1 MALSPRGAATRGR
14 AAAIAGPGLALA
26 GLGVAVMAA
35 ALATGD
41 ANIGST
47 RFPALLLA
55 AVAIVGVTVSA
66 ARWQS
71 GTTRQTPVNLTLT
84 FGVAVLLLTTRSTLD
99 KVDPHGGLHA
109 MAEVFLVVLA
119 IRSFALTDA
128 SRIRSALLLSLGA
141 MLAASAFDTNGST
154 LGLLG
159 LWVMAAV
166 VALVA
171 TEELAGASTFRLGGA
186 HQPRVAGPA
195 RTARRTAVVVALV
208 ALAALMVA
216 VVNPDPGRGQPLPGN
231 DAGGRTASPYVGFNG
246 SLDTSVRG
254 EPSDEV
260 IMHVRANAPDFWR
273 AESYDQWDGQ
283 VWSRSARM
291 ESTFPSAG
299 AGYVT
304 PGVGDVDIG
313 GETFVQH
320 VRVEAPY
327 VGALFGAYRV
337 DEIDAP
343 VPFVIVHGDG
353 SIELR
358 SPLGRG
364 AEYTVVSIR
373 QHVTS
378 DLLRSHDPLASP
390 LPEFIAAPYLQL
402 PSTVPSRVTDLAH
415 SITDSA
421 PTTYDKVRAIETWLG
436 DNTTYTRD
444 IPPLPEGA
452 DAVDQ
457 HLFVDRR
464 GFCEQIATSTA
475 VMLRS
480 VGVPA
485 RVADGFVP
493 GDESLL
499 GGEFTVTAKDAH
511 AWVEVWFPGVGW
523 QAFDPT
529 ASVPLAGEYDT
540 SALRRASDLIGRL
553 GPLLIALGI
562 VAVLGAL
569 VLFTVRAGRQAATRR
584 RRSWVVAF
592 IERLER
598 AGARRGR
605 PRAGP
610 ETPAEYSAALANTV
624 LPDEQLAQVGSVVT
638 RAAYSAS
645 EPDEDERRWAD
656 AVLDRLEEQFPVRRS
671 RFRLPWRPSA
681 SSPAPGQS
689 SRPPQRHHPP
699 G

>member
-1 MALSPRGAATRGR
+1 VALSPRAGTARIDR
-14 AAAIAGPGLALA
+14 PEPIAGPTQALA
-26 GLGVAVMAA
+26 GLAVAITAA

-41 ANIGST
+41 ANIGT
-47 RFPALLLA
+47 TQFPALLLA
-55 AVAIVGVTVSA
+55 AVAIVGVIVSA
-66 ARWQS
+66 ARWQT
-71 GTTRQTPVNLTLT
+71 GTTRQTPINLALT

-141 MLAASAFDTNGST
+141 MLAASAFDSNGST
-154 LGLLG
+154 LALLG

-166 VALVA
+166 VALVS
-171 TEELAGASTFRLGGA
+171 TEELAGASTSRLRGA
-186 HQPRVAGPA
+186 HQPRTAGPA
-195 RTARRTAVVVALV
+195 GTGRRAAVVVGLV

-216 VVNPDPGRGQPLPGN
+216 VVNPDPGRGQPLPG
-231 DAGGRTASPYVGFNG
+231 DEAGGRTASPYVGFNG

-273 AESYDQWDGQ
+273 AESFDSWNGR
-283 VWSRSARM
+283 VWSRSPRM
-291 ESTFPSAG
+291 ESTFPSSG
-299 AGYVT
+299 AAYVT

-320 VRVEAPY
+320 VRIDAPY

-343 VPFVIVHGDG
+343 VPFVVVHGDG

-358 SPLGRG
+358 SPMGRG

-378 DLLRSHDPLASP
+378 ELLRSHDPLAAP
-390 LPEFIAAPYLQL
+390 LPEFIASPYLQL

-415 SITDSA
+415 SITDGA

-444 IPPLPEGA
+444 IPPLPEGV

-464 GFCEQIATSTA
+464 GFCEQIATSPA

-553 GPLLIALGI
+553 GPLLVALAI

-569 VLFTVRAGRQAATRR
+569 VLVVGRATRQAAARR

-592 IERLER
+592 VERLER
-598 AGARRGR
+598 AGAQRGR

-610 ETPAEYSAALANTV
+610 ETPGEYTSALASTV
-624 LPDEQLAQVGSVVT
+624 LPDEQLVHVGAVVT
-638 RAAYSAS
+638 RASYSAS
-645 EPDEDERRWAD
+645 EPGEDERQWAD
-656 AVLDRLEEQFPVRRS
+656 AVLDRLEEQFPVRRR
-671 RFRLPWRPSA
+671 RFRRFWRF
-681 SSPAPGQS
+681 
-689 SRPPQRHHPP
+689 
-699 G
+699 